1 MDWMNQI
8 GGLLQQYQGGNA
20 GQEPADVHNDFDQVA
35 QSAPASA
42 LANGIAGAFRSDQT
56 PPFAQ
61 MAGQLFSNA
70 SGQQRAGLLNT
81 LISAAGPAVV
91 GQVLGGGGA
100 GGLGQMLGGGGGL
113 GQILGGLGGGSQNAN
128 AADDNSQEDNGQD
141 DNGQNDNSQLTPE
154 QADQVSPDQ
163 VQELA
168 SHAERQN
175 PGVVDEISNIV
186 AQQPGLVK
194 TLGPSV
200 LSAVLGHLG

>member
-20 GQEPADVHNDFDQVA
+20 NQEPDAVHNDFDQVT
-35 QSAPASA
+35 QNAPPSA

-70 SGQQRAGLLNT
+70 SGSQRAGLLNT

-91 GQVLGGGGA
+91 SQVLGGGGG

-113 GQILGGLGGGSQNAN
+113 GQILGGLGGGAQNAN
-128 AADDNSQEDNGQD
+128 ADEGGQD

>member
-20 GQEPADVHNDFDQVA
+20 NQEPDAVHNDFDQVA
-35 QSAPASA
+35 QSAPTSA

-70 SGQQRAGLLNT
+70 SGEQRAGLLNT
-81 LISAAGPAVV
+81 LIGAAGPAVV
-91 GQVLGGGGA
+91 SQVLGGGGA
-100 GGLGQMLGGGGGL
+100 GGLGQL
-113 GQILGGLGGGSQNAN
+113 LGGLGGGQQGAPADNKQDDSSQA
-128 AADDNSQEDNGQD
+128 DNSQADNSQD
-141 DNGQNDNSQLTPE
+141 DNSQLTPE
-154 QADQVSPDQ
+154 QAAGVSPDQ

-168 SHAERQN
+168 THAERQN
-175 PGVVDEISNIV
+175 PGVVDAISNLV

-200 LSAVLGHLG
+200 LSAVLGHLA